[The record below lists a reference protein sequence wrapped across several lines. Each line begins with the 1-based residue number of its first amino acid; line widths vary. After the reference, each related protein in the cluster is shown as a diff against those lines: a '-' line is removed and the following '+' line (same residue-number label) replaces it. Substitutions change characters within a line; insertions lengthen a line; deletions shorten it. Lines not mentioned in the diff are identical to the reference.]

1 MSIQT
6 RTITAT
12 IFDNDGDPLPNAKV
26 QITLR
31 GLGNEPGGAVSPG
44 TQTQLTNSSGV
55 ATFELWQNNGSYSDT
70 YYEISSWNPVTGV
83 SIHRKERFLVP
94 AYNADVK
101 ELLALGL
108 AGVDPTLDLLQQVQS
123 ALTQT
128 QAAANSAASSSS
140 TASSAANTA
149 TTQAATATNQAGIA
163 TGAAN
168 TATTKASEAQ
178 GYAST
183 ASSAASAAASSAD
196 AATGSANT
204 ATTQAGIATAQANI
218 AATKASEASGH
229 KDAAEA
235 AATTATGAANTA
247 TTQAGT
253 ATSAAGTATT
263 QAGIATVKADESNT
277 SKLAAEVAAV
287 LAQRWASEA
296 EDTPV
301 TGGLYSAFHWAKKA
315 EALVEVVTDGAV
327 MLVNGYGGPSV
338 DLTYTDVGAAS
349 AAQGALAD
357 SAVQPSDLSTA
368 LNDFYTKTAADA
380 RYLQIG
386 AIEASTYI
394 KRIRTLALAGL

>member
-168 TATTKASEAQ
+168 TATTKASEA
-178 GYAST
+178 
-183 ASSAASAAASSAD
+183 
-196 AATGSANT
+196 
-204 ATTQAGIATAQANI
+204 
-218 AATKASEASGH
+218 SGH

-263 QAGIATVKADESNT
+263 QAGIATAKADESNT

-287 LAQRWASEA
+287 LAQRWANEA

-327 MLVNGYGGPSV
+327 MLVNGYSGPSV

-349 AAQGALAD
+349 AAQGALAE

-368 LNDFYTKTAADA
+368 LNDYYTKTAADA
-380 RYLQIG
+380 RYLQTG

-394 KRIRTLALAGL
+394 NRIRTLALAGL

>member
-44 TQTQLTNSSGV
+44 TQTALTNSNGI

-94 AYNADVK
+94 AYDADVK

-123 ALTQT
+123 ALSQT
-128 QAAANSAASSSS
+128 VTAANQAASSST
-140 TASSAANTA
+140 TASSAATTA
-149 TTQAATATNQAGIA
+149 STQAGIA
-163 TGAAN
+163 TTKAGI
-168 TATTKASEAQ
+168 ATTKASEAQ
-178 GYAST
+178 GHASAASSASSTAVASAST
-183 ASSAASAAASSAD
+183 ASG
-196 AATGSANT
+196 AATT
-204 ATTQAGIATAQANI
+204 ATTQAGIATS
-218 AATKASEASGH
+218 AAATATTKASEAGAH
-229 KDAAEA
+229 KDAAETA
-235 AATTATGAANTA
+235 ASTATTNAATS
-247 TTQAGT
+247 TTQAGIAT
-253 ATSAAGTATT
+253 AAATTATT
-263 QAGIATVKADESNT
+263 QAGIAATKANEASV
-277 SKLAAEVAAV
+277 SELAAGVAAL
-287 LAQRWASEA
+287 LAQRWANEA

-327 MLVNGYGGPSV
+327 MLVNGFGGPSV
-338 DLTYTDVGAAS
+338 TLTFSDVGAAS

-357 SAVQPSDLSTA
+357 TAVQPSALSTA
-368 LNDFYTKTAADA
+368 LNDYYTKTAADA
-380 RYLQIG
+380 RYLQNG